1 MSKHLNN
8 DNQVELKEV
17 RQEVLAKTQILQNL
31 IPPTVSYTTEG
42 NVLVIG
48 PEDLARLAAGKLTN
62 MGKLAILAN
71 ESITNQ
77 DEAHLEKVMATAED
91 VESFYN
97 KLIEIKGF
105 LGQFQVKVE
114 HESDALA
121 ASETRAVDL
130 SMAAIR
136 KAHFDLILDL
146 SHTPC
151 INLEMLPPGYFYV
164 GQDEAKLEEA
174 IAQLPDLIGEFDKPR
189 YVKVNSQICA
199 HNRNGI
205 EGCNRCLNFCPADAI
220 QSINKMIEIDPYLC
234 HGAGSCTNACP
245 TGAIS
250 YDLPTPQALHSYLHK
265 LVTRFREQAQTA
277 PVILF
282 HDAAN
287 GAALVGEDLPGSV
300 IPVELEE
307 ITVAS
312 MDHWMSALA
321 WGARQILVLNTDATA
336 PTLTQMLKGEH
347 KLANDILDE
356 MGQPQRISVIDETS
370 IGDLTNLLAVS
381 ASWPVIVPG
390 EFAATTKRNTL
401 YAAIDHLNEQAAS
414 VDTCLSQSNLPYGI
428 VNVNTD
434 SCTLCLSCVSTC
446 PTQALTDGGDKPALH
461 FVEQDCVQCGLC
473 ESACPEKA
481 ISLTA
486 QINFDKA
493 ERQKRQTLKEEDPF
507 ECIRCGTP
515 FATQSM
521 VQRMLEV
528 VGGHSAFSAN
538 IERLKMCSDCR
549 VKDMFEDIL
558 QDPEKQLR

>member
-1 MSKHLNN
+1 MSKNLNN
-8 DNQVELKEV
+8 DNQVELKAV
-17 RQEVLAKTQILQNL
+17 RQQVLANTQILQNL

-42 NVLVIG
+42 NVLIIG
-48 PEDLARLAAGKLTN
+48 PEDLARLAADKLSN

-71 ESITNQ
+71 ESITSQ
-77 DEAHLEKVMATAED
+77 DEAHLEKVMSSAEN

-97 KLIEIKGF
+97 KLIEVKGF
-105 LGQFQVKVE
+105 LGQFQVKVASG
-114 HESDALA
+114 SDD
-121 ASETRAVDL
+121 ASDTNTVEL
-130 SMAAIR
+130 SMVAIR
-136 KAHFDLILDL
+136 KAHFDLVLDL
-146 SHTPC
+146 SQSPC

-164 GQDEAKLEEA
+164 GQDEAKLADA

-189 YVKVNSQICA
+189 YVKVNSDICA

-205 EGCNRCLNFCPADAI
+205 DGCTRCLNFCPADAI
-220 QSINKMIEIDPYLC
+220 QSIDKLITIDPYLC

-282 HDAAN
+282 HDEAN
-287 GAALVGEDLPGSV
+287 GAALVGTDLPGAV
-300 IPVELEE
+300 IPVALEE

-312 MDHWMSALA
+312 MDHWMSSLA
-321 WGARQILVLNTDATA
+321 WGARQILVLNTEATA
-336 PTLTQMLKGEH
+336 PTLTQMLQGEH

-356 MGQPQRISVIDETS
+356 MGQPQRISVIDESS
-370 IGDLTNLLAVS
+370 IGDLTALLETS
-381 ASWPVIVPG
+381 SNWPMIVPG

-414 VDTCLSQSNLPYGI
+414 VDTSLSQSNIPFGI
-428 VNVNTD
+428 VSINSD
-434 SCTLCLSCVSTC
+434 KCTLCLSCVSTC

-473 ESACPEKA
+473 ESACPEKV
-481 ISLTA
+481 ISLTP
-486 QINFDKA
+486 QLNLDKA
-493 ERQKRQTLKEEDPF
+493 QRQQRQTLKEEAPF
-507 ECIRCGTP
+507 DCIRCGTP

-521 VQRMLEV
+521 VKRMLEV

-538 IERLKMCSDCR
+538 IERLKMCGDCR

-558 QDPEKQLR
+558 QDPEQQLR

>member
-1 MSKHLNN
+1 MSKNLNN
-8 DNQVELKEV
+8 DTQVELKAV
-17 RQEVLAKTQILQNL
+17 RQQVLANTQILQNL

-42 NVLVIG
+42 NVLIIG
-48 PEDLARLAAGKLTN
+48 PEDLARLAADKLSN

-71 ESITNQ
+71 ESITSQ
-77 DEAHLEKVMATAED
+77 DEAHLEKVMSSAEN

-105 LGQFQVKVE
+105 LGQFQVKVDSG
-114 HESDALA
+114 SDK
-121 ASETRAVDL
+121 ASDTNAVEL
-130 SMAAIR
+130 SMVAIR

-146 SHTPC
+146 SQSPC

-164 GQDEAKLEEA
+164 GQDEAKLDDA

-189 YVKVNSQICA
+189 YVKVNSEICA

-205 EGCNRCLNFCPADAI
+205 DGCNRCLNFCPADAI
-220 QSINKMIEIDPYLC
+220 QSIDKMIEIDPYLC

-282 HDAAN
+282 HDEAN
-287 GAALVGEDLPGSV
+287 GAALVGVDLPGAV
-300 IPVELEE
+300 IPVALEE

-312 MDHWMSALA
+312 MDHWMSSLA
-321 WGARQILVLNTDATA
+321 WGARQILVLNTEATA
-336 PTLTQMLKGEH
+336 PTLTQMLQGEH

-356 MGQPQRISVIDETS
+356 MGQPGRISVIDESS
-370 IGDLTNLLAVS
+370 IGDLTALLETS
-381 ASWPVIVPG
+381 SNWPMIVPG

-414 VDTCLSQSNLPYGI
+414 VDTCLSQSNIPYGKVSI
-428 VNVNTD
+428 NSD
-434 SCTLCLSCVSTC
+434 KCTLCLSCVSTC

-473 ESACPEKA
+473 ESACPEKV
-481 ISLTA
+481 ISLTP
-486 QINFDKA
+486 QMNFDKA
-493 ERQKRQTLKEEDPF
+493 QRQQRQTLKEEAPF
-507 ECIRCGTP
+507 DCIRCGTP

-521 VQRMLEV
+521 VQRMLEA

>member
-1 MSKHLNN
+1 MSIHLNSSESA
-8 DNQVELKEV
+8 DLKQV
-17 RQEVLAKTQILQNL
+17 RQQVLGQTQILQNL

-48 PEDLARLAAGKLTN
+48 PEDLARLAADRLTN
-62 MGKLAILAN
+62 MGQVAILAN
-71 ESITNQ
+71 ESITSQ
-77 DEAHLEKVMATAED
+77 DEAHLEKVMQSAEHI
-91 VESFYN
+91 ESYYN

-114 HESDALA
+114 PESAT
-121 ASETRAVDL
+121 ETSAIDL
-130 SMAAIR
+130 SLAAIR

-146 SHTPC
+146 SMAPS

-164 GQDEAKLEEA
+164 GQDQAKLDEA
-174 IAQLPDLIGEFDKPR
+174 IEQLPSMIGEFDKPR
-189 YVKVNSQICA
+189 YVKVNSEICA
-199 HNRNGI
+199 HHRNGLD
-205 EGCNRCLNFCPADAI
+205 GCNRCLNFCPADAI
-220 QSINKMIEIDPYLC
+220 QSIDKMIEIDPYLC

-245 TGAIS
+245 TGAIA

-265 LVTRFREQAQTA
+265 LVGRFREQAQTA

-287 GAALVGEDLPGSV
+287 GAALISEDLPGAI

-321 WGARQILVLNTDATA
+321 WGARQIIVLNTDATA
-336 PTLTQMLKGEH
+336 PTLTQMLNGEQ

-356 MGQPQRISVIDETS
+356 MGQPQRISVVNQADMGELTS
-370 IGDLTNLLAVS
+370 LIATS
-381 ASWPVIVPG
+381 ANWPVIVPG
-390 EFAATTKRNTL
+390 EFAPTTKRDTL
-401 YAAIDHLNEQAAS
+401 YAAVDHLNEQAAS
-414 VDTCLSQSNLPYGI
+414 IDSCLSKSNIPFGK
-428 VNVNTD
+428 VSVNTEN
-434 SCTLCLSCVSTC
+434 CTLCLSCVSTC
-446 PTQALTDGGDKPALH
+446 PTQALTDGGDLPALN

-473 ESACPEKA
+473 ESACPEKV
-481 ISLTA
+481 ISLTP

-493 ERQKRQTLKEEDPF
+493 ARQQRQTLKEEAPF
-507 ECIRCGTP
+507 ECIRCGTA

-521 VQRMLEV
+521 VQRMLDV

-538 IERLKMCSDCR
+538 TERLKMCGDCR

>member
-1 MSKHLNN
+1 MSIHFNN
-8 DNQVELKEV
+8 SENLADLKQV
-17 RQEVLAKTQILQNL
+17 RQHVLGQTQILQNL

-42 NVLVIG
+42 NVLIIG
-48 PEDLARLAAGKLTN
+48 PEDLARLAADKLSN
-62 MGKLAILAN
+62 MGQRAILAN
-71 ESITNQ
+71 ESITSQ
-77 DEAHLEKVMATAED
+77 DEAHLEKVMAAAEG
-91 VESFYN
+91 VESYYN

-114 HESDALA
+114 IDNGTA
-121 ASETRAVDL
+121 DL
-130 SMAAIR
+130 SLVAIR

-146 SHTPC
+146 SQSPC

-164 GQDEAKLEEA
+164 GQDEAKLADA
-174 IAQLPDLIGEFDKPR
+174 ITQLPDLIGEFDKPR
-189 YVKVNSQICA
+189 YVKVNSEICA
-199 HNRNGI
+199 HHRNGI

-220 QSINKMIEIDPYLC
+220 ASVDNQIEIDPYLC

-265 LVTRFREQAQTA
+265 LVSRFREQAQTA

-287 GAALVGEDLPGSV
+287 GSNLVSEELPGA
-300 IPVELEE
+300 ILPIELEE

-321 WGARQILVLNTDATA
+321 WGARQVIVLNTDATA
-336 PTLTQMLKGEH
+336 PTLTQMLNGELQ
-347 KLANDILDE
+347 LANDIFDE
-356 MGQPQRISVIDETS
+356 MGQPQRVALINQNELGSLPALIET
-370 IGDLTNLLAVS
+370 S

-390 EFAATTKRNTL
+390 EFSATTKRETL
-401 YAAIDHLNEQAAS
+401 YAAIDHLNSQAAS
-414 VDTCLSQSNLPYGI
+414 TDTCLTKNNIPFGK
-428 VNVNTD
+428 VTVNTD
-434 SCTLCLSCVSTC
+434 NCTLCLSCVSTC
-446 PTQALTDGGDKPALH
+446 PTQALTDGGELPALH

-473 ESACPEKA
+473 ESACPEKV
-481 ISLTA
+481 ISLTS
-486 QINFDKA
+486 QINFDA
-493 ERQKRQTLKEEDPF
+493 AARQQRQTLNEEAPF

-521 VQRMLEV
+521 ITRMLDV

-538 IERLKMCSDCR
+538 TERLKMCADCR

>member
-1 MSKHLNN
+1 MSINLNN
-8 DNQVELKEV
+8 DTQVELQGV
-17 RQEVLAKTQILQNL
+17 RQQVLANTQVLQNL

-48 PEDLARLAAGKLTN
+48 PEDLARLAAARLAN
-62 MGKLAILAN
+62 MGKIAILAN
-71 ESITNQ
+71 ESITSQ
-77 DEAHLEKVMATAED
+77 DEAHLEKVMTSAED

-105 LGQFQVKVE
+105 LGQFQVKVD
-114 HESDALA
+114 SG
-121 ASETRAVDL
+121 SETDTAAIDL
-130 SMAAIR
+130 SLVAIR

-146 SHTPC
+146 SQSPC
-151 INLEMLPPGYFYV
+151 VNLEMLPPGYFYV
-164 GQDEAKLEEA
+164 GQDTAKLDDA
-174 IAQLPDLIGEFDKPR
+174 ISQLPELIGQFDKPR
-189 YVKVNSQICA
+189 YVKINSDICA

-205 EGCNRCLNFCPADAI
+205 DGCNRCLNFCPADAI
-220 QSINKMIEIDPYLC
+220 QSIDKMIEIDPYLC

-265 LVTRFREQAQTA
+265 LVTRFSEKAQVA

-282 HDAAN
+282 HDEAN
-287 GAALVGEDLPGSV
+287 GAALITSELPGSV
-300 IPVELEE
+300 IPVALEE

-312 MDHWMSALA
+312 MDHWMSSLA
-321 WGARQILVLNTDATA
+321 WGACQVLVLNTAATA
-336 PTLTQMLKGEH
+336 PTLTQMLEGDL

-356 MGQPQRISVIDETS
+356 MGQPQRISLIDESS
-370 IGDLTNLLAVS
+370 IGDLSALLEAS

-390 EFAATTKRNTL
+390 DFAATTKRSTL

-414 VDTCLSQSNLPYGI
+414 VDSCLTQSNLPYGT
-428 VNVNTD
+428 VSVNTD

-446 PTQALTDGGDKPALH
+446 PTQALTDGGDKPALN

-473 ESACPEKA
+473 EKACPENA
-481 ISLTA
+481 ISLTS
-486 QINFDKA
+486 QMNFDKA
-493 ERQKRQTLKEEDPF
+493 ERQACKTLKEEDPF

-515 FATQSM
+515 FATKSM
-521 VQRMLEV
+521 VQRMQDV
-528 VGGHSAFSAN
+528 IGGHSAFSAN
-538 IERLKMCSDCR
+538 TERLKMCSDCR

>member
-1 MSKHLNN
+1 MSKNLNN
-8 DNQVELKEV
+8 DPQVELQGV
-17 RQEVLAKTQILQNL
+17 RQHVLANTQVLQNL

-48 PEDLARLAAGKLTN
+48 PEDLARLAAGRLSN
-62 MGKLAILAN
+62 MGKVAILAN

-77 DEAHLEKVMATAED
+77 DEDHLEKVMAAAED
-91 VESFYN
+91 VESYYN

-105 LGQFQVKVE
+105 LGQFQVKVDAGND
-114 HESDALA
+114 SDAPA
-121 ASETRAVDL
+121 AEL
-130 SMAAIR
+130 SLVAIR

-146 SHTPC
+146 SESPC

-164 GQDEAKLEEA
+164 GQDSAKLDDA
-174 IAQLPDLIGEFDKPR
+174 ISQLPDLIGEFDKPR
-189 YVKVNSQICA
+189 YVKINSDICA

-205 EGCNRCLNFCPADAI
+205 DGCNRCLNFCPADAI
-220 QSINKMIEIDPYLC
+220 QSIDKMIEIDPYLC

-265 LVTRFREQAQTA
+265 LVTRFREQAQVA

-282 HDAAN
+282 HDEAN
-287 GAALVGEDLPGSV
+287 GAALIANDLPGAI
-300 IPVELEE
+300 IPVAMEE

-312 MDHWMSALA
+312 IDHWMSSLA
-321 WGARQILVLNTDATA
+321 WGARQILVLNTAATA
-336 PTLTQMLKGEH
+336 PTLTQMLHGEL
-347 KLANDILDE
+347 KLSNDILNE
-356 MGQPQRISVIDETS
+356 MGQPERITLIDESS
-370 IGDLTNLLAVS
+370 IASLSDLIAVS
-381 ASWPVIVPG
+381 SDWPMIVPG

-414 VDTCLSQSNLPYGI
+414 VESCLTQSNLPYGTVS
-428 VNVNTD
+428 VNND

-446 PTQALTDGGDKPALH
+446 PTQALTDGGDKPALN
-461 FVEQDCVQCGLC
+461 FLEQDCVQCGLC
-473 ESACPEKA
+473 EKACPENA
-481 ISLTA
+481 ISLTS
-486 QINFDKA
+486 QMNFDKA
-493 ERQKRQTLKEEDPF
+493 ARQTNKTLKEEDPF

-515 FATQSM
+515 FATKSM
-521 VQRMLEV
+521 IQRMQDV
-528 VGGHSAFSAN
+528 IGGHSAFSAN
-538 IERLKMCSDCR
+538 TERLKMCSDCR

>member
-1 MSKHLNN
+1 VSKNLNN
-8 DNQVELKEV
+8 DSQVELKAV
-17 RQEVLAKTQILQNL
+17 RQQVLANTQILQNL

-42 NVLVIG
+42 NVLIIG
-48 PEDLARLAAGKLTN
+48 PEDLARLAADKLSN

-71 ESITNQ
+71 ESITSQ
-77 DEAHLEKVMATAED
+77 DEAHLEKVMSSAEN

-105 LGQFQVKVE
+105 LGQFQVKVDSG
-114 HESDALA
+114 SDD
-121 ASETRAVDL
+121 ASDTNAVEL
-130 SMAAIR
+130 SMVAIR

-146 SHTPC
+146 SQSPC

-164 GQDEAKLEEA
+164 GQDEAKLADA
-174 IAQLPDLIGEFDKPR
+174 ITQLPDLVGEFDKPR
-189 YVKVNSQICA
+189 YVKVNSEICA

-205 EGCNRCLNFCPADAI
+205 DGCNRCLNFCPADAI
-220 QSINKMIEIDPYLC
+220 QSIDKMITIDPYLC

-282 HDAAN
+282 HDEAN
-287 GAALVGEDLPGSV
+287 GAALVGADLSGDV
-300 IPVELEE
+300 IPVALEE

-312 MDHWMSALA
+312 MDHWMSSLA
-321 WGARQILVLNTDATA
+321 WGARQILVLNTEATA
-336 PTLTQMLKGEH
+336 PTLTQMLQGEH

-356 MGQPQRISVIDETS
+356 MGQPQRISVIDESS
-370 IGDLTNLLAVS
+370 IGDLAALLETS
-381 ASWPVIVPG
+381 SNWPVIVPG

-414 VDTCLSQSNLPYGI
+414 VDTCLSQSNIPYGI
-428 VNVNTD
+428 VSINSD
-434 SCTLCLSCVSTC
+434 KCTLCLSCVSTC

-473 ESACPEKA
+473 ESACPEKV
-481 ISLTA
+481 ISLTP
-486 QINFDKA
+486 QMNFDKA
-493 ERQKRQTLKEEDPF
+493 QRQQRQTLKEEAPF
-507 ECIRCGTP
+507 DCIRCGTP

-521 VQRMLEV
+521 VQRMLEA
-528 VGGHSAFSAN
+528 VGGHSAFSDN